1 MNTYINDLKQTW
13 IVARWEF
20 FRFYK
25 IKNELIGMAVMLV
38 VGAISYFVTSSAL
51 SPSKE
56 QPKLA
61 VLMQQDLVWQP
72 KSPMLVQAKLVTD
85 SNAAIQQLNQKK
97 IDGLLVLHGH
107 SHWELVVLTPQKWT
121 GSLETELQT
130 QREAWIAQ
138 ATGITPETFQ
148 LITQKVSLQKVYLHK
163 KAEKL
168 DKIMAIIFILF
179 IMIGI
184 FLSFA
189 YQFTAITG
197 EKQQRITEQII
208 SAVKPSVWMDGKI
221 LGITLTGISSISMYM
236 LLSVLG
242 YSLYLQFIGQG
253 FMKAFT
259 SIDFASAMLFLVFAL
274 LSVLMWN
281 AFMAAISS
289 MITDPNNSSKN
300 GLLMLPILPAMT
312 GFLALSDP
320 DSGLMRFLSFFPFTS
335 GSVMPV
341 RLVLG
346 QVSAW
351 EVVLSLLCLLV
362 AIWAMRKLAGIIF
375 RTTVLIT
382 GKEPSFLE
390 VWRWARTTD

>member
-1 MNTYINDLKQTW
+1 MKISLSDLRQTW

-25 IKNELIGMAVMLV
+25 IKNELIGMGVMLV
-38 VGAISYFVTSSAL
+38 VGVISYFLTSSAL
-51 SPSKE
+51 S
-56 QPKLA
+56 QPKEPPRLA
-61 VLMQQDLVWQP
+61 VLLQHDLAWQP
-72 KSPMLVQAKLVTD
+72 TGPILKQAQIVRD
-85 SNAAIQQLNQKK
+85 SAAARSQLEQGK
-97 IDGLLVLHGH
+97 IDGLLSVQGH
-107 SHWELVVLTPQKWT
+107 STWELLVATPTKWT
-121 GSLETELQT
+121 TKVEEEL
-130 QREAWIAQ
+130 RGLRADWVVA
-138 ATGITPETFQ
+138 AAGITSETYTM
-148 LITQKVSLQKVYLHK
+148 ITQNVKLERVYLHK
-163 KAEKL
+163 KNDKI
-168 DKIMAIIFILF
+168 DKIMAVVFIMFILV
-179 IMIGI
+179 GI

-208 SAVKPSVWMDGKI
+208 SAVKPKVWMDGKI
-221 LGITLTGISSISMYM
+221 LGITLTGISSIGMYM

-242 YSLYLQFIGQG
+242 YSLYLQVIGEG
-253 FMKAFT
+253 FLKAFT
-259 SIDFASAMLFLVFAL
+259 AINFPSALLFLVYAL
-274 LSVLMWN
+274 LSILMWN

-335 GSVMPV
+335 GSVIPA

-351 EVVLSLLCLLV
+351 EVVLSLVCLLI

-375 RTTVLIT
+375 HTSVLIT
-382 GKEPSFLE
+382 GKEPSILE
-390 VWRWARTTD
+390 VWKWARSMD